1 MVHRVHGGADVP
13 FSTRRF
19 GRVQMEEPAERTDR
33 MKILFYNWVDYL
45 DAEKRGGGV
54 SVYQRNLI
62 KAFADDP
69 EVDAW
74 FLSSGISYDL
84 MGDTPRWDRV
94 RYAPSEHADRRFEI
108 VNSRVLSPSH
118 YSFGHE
124 TQIHCPETRAAFL
137 DFLKAHGPFDIVHFN
152 NLEGIPAS
160 VLSLKEEYPRTRI
173 VFSLHNYYPVCPQ
186 VNLWFQEKENC
197 TDFDEGRK
205 CAACLPHRVEPSVVR
220 HAGAV
225 AYKLK
230 RAGLKPGT
238 LPFDKAFGKAYA
250 LTEKARNEAAR
261 FYRGAREVGA
271 FSQKVLAP
279 RSGPDAVN
287 RVEPEPRR
295 LRRRREEI
303 VTYLNIHADRI
314 LCVSD
319 RVGKVAE
326 KFGIDPDLMETAYIG
341 TLHAQKFADTVPA
354 ESICQPDGTVT
365 LAYLGYMR
373 ADKGFF
379 FLLDA
384 LEALPPLIAR
394 RINLLICARRGPQ
407 WAMDRLAALGDKFAS
422 VQHADGYTHDNLD
435 ALLAPVDL
443 GIIPVLWEDNLPQVA
458 IEMHARHIPLITSDL
473 GGARELGNTP
483 EMVFKA
489 GDTDSLH
496 DVLFDVVAGKID
508 LEEYWTNARAP
519 TSMQEHADALRAL
532 YRSLLSAPHAEADRP
547 DAAPDMLQKSQ
558 PAPVL
563 PLSDVPGSKNSD
575 PESDTLRR
583 SVTSLDPGRA
593 STQKEG
599 LG

>member
-1 MVHRVHGGADVP
+1 
-13 FSTRRF
+13 
-19 GRVQMEEPAERTDR
+19 MEEPAERTDR

-118 YSFGHE
+118 HSFGHE

-137 DFLKAHGPFDIVHFN
+137 DFLRVHGPFDIVHFN

-261 FYRGAREVGA
+261 VHGGARDVTKFPTKLWTRA
-271 FSQKVLAP
+271 
-279 RSGPDAVN
+279 GPEAA
-287 RVEPEPRR
+287 RMEPEPRR
-295 LRRRREEI
+295 FRRRREEI
-303 VTYLNIHADRI
+303 VDYLNTHAGRL

-384 LEALPPLIAR
+384 LEALPPLVAR
-394 RINLLICARRGPQ
+394 RIHLVICARRGPQ
-407 WAMDRLAALGDKFAS
+407 WAMDRLVALADKFAS
-422 VQHADGYTHDNLD
+422 VRHEDGYTHDNLD
-435 ALLAPVDL
+435 ALLSNVDV
-443 GIIPVLWEDNLPQVA
+443 GIVPVLWEDNLPQVA

-473 GGARELGNTP
+473 GGAQELGNTSS
-483 EMVFKA
+483 MVFAA
-489 GDTDSLH
+489 GNVESLH
-496 DVLFDVVAGKID
+496 EVLLDVVAGRID
-508 LEEYWTNARAP
+508 LETYWSNARAP
-519 TSMQEHADALRAL
+519 TSMELHTEALRRL
-532 YRSLLSAPHAEADRP
+532 YRSLLDMPGTAAEQLY
-547 DAAPDMLQKSQ
+547 AAPEMLQTSQ
-558 PAPVL
+558 TAPVS
-563 PLSDVPGSKNSD
+563 PMAGEPGAA
-575 PESDTLRR
+575 TFRR
-583 SVTSLDPGRA
+583 EEGKSEDIVTALDPGRVSA
-593 STQKEG
+593 KKEG

>member
-1 MVHRVHGGADVP
+1 
-13 FSTRRF
+13 
-19 GRVQMEEPAERTDR
+19 
-33 MKILFYNWVDYL
+33 MKILYYNWVDYL
-45 DAEKRGGGV
+45 DSERRGGGV
-54 SVYQRNLI
+54 SVYQRNLVS
-62 KAFADDP
+62 AFADDP
-69 EVDAW
+69 EVDVW

-84 MGDTPRWDRV
+84 TSDTPRWERV
-94 RYAPSEHADRRFEI
+94 RYAPHERSERRFEI
-108 VNSRVLSPSH
+108 INSRTLSPSH
-118 YSFGHE
+118 HSFGHE
-124 TQIHCPETRAAFL
+124 TQIHCPETRAAFI
-137 DFLKAHGPFDIVHFN
+137 DFLRTHGPFDIVHFN

-160 VLSLKEEYPRTRI
+160 VLSLKEEFPDTKV
-173 VFSLHNYYPVCPQ
+173 VFTLHNYYPVCPQ

-197 TDFDEGRK
+197 TDFDDGRK
-205 CAACLPHRVEPSVVR
+205 CATCLPHRADAAVVR

-230 RAGLKPGT
+230 RIGLSPGT
-238 LPFDKAFGKAYA
+238 LPFNSAFSRLYN
-250 LTEKARNEAAR
+250 LTDEARAPVSRVHGGVRDVAR
-261 FYRGAREVGA
+261 FPD
-271 FSQKVLAP
+271 KVVAAA
-279 RSGPDAVN
+279 GPDAG

-295 LRRRREEI
+295 FRRRREEI
-303 VTYLNIHADRI
+303 VGHLNANADRI
-314 LCVSD
+314 LCVSA

-326 KFGIDPDLMETAYIG
+326 KFGIDPDLLEVAYIG
-341 TLHAQKFADTVPA
+341 TLHAQKFEGTVPA
-354 ESICQPDGTVT
+354 ESIRQPDGTMT

-384 LEALPPLIAR
+384 LEALPPLVAR
-394 RINLLICARRGPQ
+394 RINLFICARRGPQ
-407 WAMDRLAALGDKFAS
+407 WAMDRLVALADKFGS
-422 VQHADGYTHDNLD
+422 VRHEDGYTHDNLD
-435 ALLAPVDL
+435 ALLAPVDV

-473 GGARELGNTP
+473 GGARELGNTRAL
-483 EMVFKA
+483 VFKA
-489 GDTDSLH
+489 GDVDSLH
-496 DVLFDVVAGKID
+496 EVLLDVVAGRID